1 MGERVQKLLAAAG
14 LCSRREAEKWVQAG
28 RVTVNGAP
36 AVLGAVAAPERD
48 IVAVDGKPLLQSK
61 EKVYIMLN
69 KPKGYVTTLKDE
81 KGRRTVADLVQ
92 DCGRRVFP
100 VGRLDLNSE
109 GLLLLTNDG
118 AVANRL
124 MHPSHQVDKTYQ
136 VLVSGADTTEA
147 LKKLCAMETLDGEP
161 IRRAEAG
168 IVEQRGEKWLLS
180 ITIHEGKNR
189 QVRRMCAACGLFVH
203 GLKRVS
209 EGPLRLGKLR
219 PGCWRYLSAQEI
231 RLIQNA

>member
-136 VLVSGADTTEA
+136 VLVSGADAAEA

-189 QVRRMCAACGLFVH
+189 QIRRMCAACGLFVH